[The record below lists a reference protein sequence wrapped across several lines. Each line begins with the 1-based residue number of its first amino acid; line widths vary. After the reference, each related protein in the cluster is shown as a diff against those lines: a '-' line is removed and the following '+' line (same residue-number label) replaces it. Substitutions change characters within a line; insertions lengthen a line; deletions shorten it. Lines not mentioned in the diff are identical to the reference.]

1 MLDSTRVVSADYL
14 KPDERNLQSIGEC
27 KRVSITCISEVAWW
41 DVNVRARDFMSAGG
55 PKEADQWRSPWTPS
69 NAAGASALVEVES
82 LDGAKTRFLVDVGCN
97 VKYMDERFKAHGVD
111 RMLRQGEVDFLYITH
126 EHLDHFWGL
135 EAVLKYNPNIKI
147 VIPSTFQPSAFSFLA
162 GDEVV
167 GSGVR
172 NSIAHKG
179 ELVILQVGEMVRL
192 LDGVVS
198 VGFDIPILLKIRGE
212 QSLFFNVEDLGLV
225 LLAGCCHQNVITLA
239 DYATNH
245 LQAQGKLYGLYG
257 GLHIAPFG
265 SFGDEEQGWVDRL
278 GEYGFKKIAA
288 NHCTG
293 LPAIRRMIEKGYPV
307 MHGSGSN
314 GSQSDLYIGNGDSVV
329 FG

>member
-1 MLDSTRVVSADYL
+1 MLDSPRVVSGECL
-14 KPDERNLQSIGEC
+14 KADERNLQSIGEC
-27 KRVSITCISEVAWW
+27 KRLSITCISEVAWL
-41 DVNVRARDFMSAGG
+41 DLNVRAQDFVSAGG
-55 PKEADQWRSPWTPS
+55 PKEADQWTDMWTPS

-82 LDGAKTRFLVDVGCN
+82 LDGAKTRFLVDTGCD

-111 RMLRQGEVDFLYITH
+111 RMLRQGEIDFLYITH

-135 EAVLKYNPNIKI
+135 EAVLKYNPDIKI
-147 VIPSTFQPSAFSFLA
+147 IIPNTFQPSAFSFLA
-162 GDEVV
+162 GNEIT
-167 GSGVR
+167 GAGVK

-179 ELVILQVGEMVRL
+179 ELVIFQMGELTRL

-212 QSLFFNVEDLGLV
+212 QSLFFNVKDLGLV

-245 LQAQGKLYGLYG
+245 LQAEGKLYGLYG

-307 MHGSGSN
+307 IPGSGNN